1 MAFLSINEQDVLENT
16 ALNIVFREREIHQ
29 YQLNIDNYNFIL
41 SNLPQGD
48 IPSDISQYIGSST
61 EDLPFFLSDTV
72 FQQIT
77 DYQYRN
83 RVRDLIR
90 SEKTEQNKSK
100 HLLEALKAQIPADQ
114 LETLV
119 AAALAKINAP
129 SA

>member
-1 MAFLSINEQDVLENT
+1 MAFLSINEQDVLENA
-16 ALNIVFREREIHQ
+16 ALNLIFREREIHQ
-29 YQLNIDNYNFIL
+29 YQLNIDNYTFIL

-48 IPSDISQYIGSST
+48 IPSEISQYMASPT

-114 LETLV
+114 LDALV
-119 AAALAKINAP
+119 AAALAKVNGQ